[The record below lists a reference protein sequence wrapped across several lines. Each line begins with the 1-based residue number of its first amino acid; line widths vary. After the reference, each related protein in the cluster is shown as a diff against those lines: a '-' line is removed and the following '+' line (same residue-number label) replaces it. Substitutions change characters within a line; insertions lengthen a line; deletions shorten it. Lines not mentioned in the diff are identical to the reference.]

1 MRAAFGLGARTLE
14 GFGATV
20 DNRGKLPVAA
30 GPHLAARMRGRAP
43 ALTVLATVAML
54 GKISDACLV
63 MGARVWFFLRP
74 RPGELCSLAQNTVED
89 FFFRDGRLPAD
100 EEGFVRYA
108 EVVVLLED
116 RRAVE
121 VLRVGYFQDRTRA
134 DGTLDRERAMKV
146 MGAAG
151 EAAFGHLP
159 FPKPPPGVIGAEH
172 KFAQRRLDHL
182 SRWKPTRAEVMKLRE
197 LVNRKAGR
205 EIM

>member
-1 MRAAFGLGARTLE
+1 MGLQE
-14 GFGATV
+14 V
-20 DNRGKLPVAA
+20 
-30 GPHLAARMRGRAP
+30 LASAPRDRAP
-43 ALTVLATVAML
+43 GLTVLATVAPR

-74 RPGELCSLAQNTVED
+74 RPGELRSLAQNTVED

-134 DGTLDRERAMKV
+134 DGMLDRERHREV
-146 MGAAG
+146 MAAAG
-151 EAAFGHLP
+151 EAAFGHLS
-159 FPKPPPGVIGAEH
+159 FSKPPPGVIGAEH
-172 KFAQRRLDHL
+172 KFARRRLDHL